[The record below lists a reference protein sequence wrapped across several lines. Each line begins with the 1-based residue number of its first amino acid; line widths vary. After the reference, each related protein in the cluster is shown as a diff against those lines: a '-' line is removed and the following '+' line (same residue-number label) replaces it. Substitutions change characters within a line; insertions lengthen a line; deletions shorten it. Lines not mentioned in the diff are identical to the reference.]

1 MITQLKDQLST
12 SQEHIS
18 HLTKKISEATEW
30 QAMKLQEKD
39 EEADFVREQA
49 RKHVEFIMKQQKDQ
63 QKTFVDNLRL
73 QDISLN
79 WQIEQ
84 QLNTS
89 RSVVQHNKEGKEN
102 RKAAST
108 NRASKLSLAN
118 TVEPTKDY
126 KLYGQLKF
134 VQAQQK

>member
-1 MITQLKDQLST
+1 
-12 SQEHIS
+12 
-18 HLTKKISEATEW
+18 
-30 QAMKLQEKD
+30 
-39 EEADFVREQA
+39 
-49 RKHVEFIMKQQKDQ
+49 
-63 QKTFVDNLRL
+63 VDNLRL

-84 QLNTS
+84 QLNSS
-89 RSVVQHNKEGKEN
+89 RSVVHNKEGKEN

-108 NRASKLSLAN
+108 NRASKVNLSN

-134 VQAQQK
+134 VQAQPKLGEEGGQEEMPKGPNSPLTTWLKVQLREAWQRELEFKKVLKEVFGKSQETLST

>member
-1 MITQLKDQLST
+1 
-12 SQEHIS
+12 
-18 HLTKKISEATEW
+18 
-30 QAMKLQEKD
+30 MKLQEKD
-39 EEADFVREQA
+39 EETDFVREQT

-89 RSVVQHNKEGKEN
+89 RSIVQNKEGKEN

-108 NRASKLSLAN
+108 NRASKVNLAN
-118 TVEPTKDY
+118 RVEPTKDY

-134 VQAQQK
+134 VQAQPK